1 MFYAAGLQAG
11 GYSLAEPK
19 KETTENDSA
28 MSAEQEISP
37 YLTGKDQVKEP
48 ELPYGAGPQAG
59 LGPQR
64 SEKKEELGS
73 QPEKEAPK
81 RTAQEVLDELKTLER
96 SYDDMLQEA
105 EAWESQAALQ
115 ETQEEM
121 SRWEKKGRELRRK
134 AAELEP
140 RLDELQKEWKYA
152 MDWEWEEEKRKDGY
166 RDPTLWD
173 LTGGSFWQ
181 GYDTSALGRESFR
194 DMWGNEDTRKEEY
207 EEKLAGEE
215 YKFMP
220 EGLWEKGISK
230 ISSWIG
236 GEAYKAQSP
245 EPWVSMAGAA
255 VAGQLGP
262 QAALP
267 EEVVTVPAAAIMG
280 YKAGS
285 IATNVEIQAGL
296 AYNRMRENGVSE
308 ETARGIAMIIGGVNG
323 AIDMIPMDSLM
334 ESVKILDISGV
345 PKETIELFVNEL
357 EKVGVDISAIPET
370 IFKTAAQEKVSDLGV
385 GMGTKLE
392 GEEQTLAPTR
402 AENMDMLKEKE
413 NLWISDHTARELLEN
428 QSMLDYLARWGD
440 LKLTKSMK
448 LEERIAAVK
457 EATAAVI
464 RKQKKAPFDREGKK
478 RFKR

>member
-1 MFYAAGLQAG
+1 
-11 GYSLAEPK
+11 
-19 KETTENDSA
+19 
-28 MSAEQEISP
+28 
-37 YLTGKDQVKEP
+37 
-48 ELPYGAGPQAG
+48 
-59 LGPQR
+59 
-64 SEKKEELGS
+64 
-73 QPEKEAPK
+73 
-81 RTAQEVLDELKTLER
+81 
-96 SYDDMLQEA
+96 
-105 EAWESQAALQ
+105 
-115 ETQEEM
+115 
-121 SRWEKKGRELRRK
+121 
-134 AAELEP
+134 
-140 RLDELQKEWKYA
+140 
-152 MDWEWEEEKRKDGY
+152 
-166 RDPTLWD
+166 
-173 LTGGSFWQ
+173 
-181 GYDTSALGRESFR
+181 
-194 DMWGNEDTRKEEY
+194 
-207 EEKLAGEE
+207 
-215 YKFMP
+215 MP
-220 EGLWEKGISK
+220 EGLGEKGISK

-245 EPWVSMAGAA
+245 EPWVSMAGAAGAAA

-413 NLWISDHTARELLEN
+413 NLWISDHTA
-428 QSMLDYLARWGD
+428 S
-440 LKLTKSMK
+440 
-448 LEERIAAVK
+448 
-457 EATAAVI
+457 
-464 RKQKKAPFDREGKK
+464 
-478 RFKR
+478 